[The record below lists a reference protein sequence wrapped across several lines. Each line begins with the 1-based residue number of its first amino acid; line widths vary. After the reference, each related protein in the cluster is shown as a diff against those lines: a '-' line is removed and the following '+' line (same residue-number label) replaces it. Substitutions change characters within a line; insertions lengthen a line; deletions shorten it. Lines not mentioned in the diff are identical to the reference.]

1 MVGRCFSSREMPTRS
16 NIDSTLAGLM
26 TAPCVSRISQHQYCL
41 HASTAIA
48 TNKKIG
54 SGNGVT
60 KTLPLSTALP
70 SSRMHLALF
79 PISKR
84 YVSLHFSDLGKRRSK
99 PKVFLLVLVFLTIL
113 LQVWLSVSIRF
124 LTQPTP
130 HDFSPPIQ
138 KSTSSI
144 NAEGNGIVYV
154 HVGKTGGEWLKAQLE
169 IICKTRRNPNI
180 RMACLQQRYPSLLSK
195 QTIGYIHASNI
206 YIGDNKRR
214 TVPRKESVTD
224 VASVF
229 SHYLFTVRHP
239 LRRLISWYTYNHPT
253 SCAPREPHSPAC
265 KTSDWKRDF
274 FDCFPTMQS
283 LGEKILSKQ
292 ETDVKC
298 YNVLWNGWQANDQG
312 VGKLEAKE
320 PNHLHWNYQ
329 VCRSLQGPVRLLY
342 VYIYFLYTIISSFPH
357 MAAPVWLVAG
367 TVLLERDFGEDS

>member
-1 MVGRCFSSREMPTRS
+1 M
-16 NIDSTLAGLM
+16 
-26 TAPCVSRISQHQYCL
+26 
-41 HASTAIA
+41 
-48 TNKKIG
+48 
-54 SGNGVT
+54 
-60 KTLPLSTALP
+60 
-70 SSRMHLALF
+70 
-79 PISKR
+79 R
-84 YVSLHFSDLGKRRSK
+84 YVSLHFSNLEKKRSK
-99 PKVFLLVLVFLTIL
+99 PKAFLLVLVFFFFLTIL
-113 LQVWLSVSIRF
+113 LQVWLSVSVRF
-124 LTQPTP
+124 LTHPTQYT
-130 HDFSPPIQ
+130 FSPPIQ
-138 KSTSSI
+138 KSSLSI
-144 NAEGNGIVYV
+144 KANGIVYV
-154 HVGKTGGEWLKAQLE
+154 HIGKTGGEWLKAQLQ

-214 TVPRKESVTD
+214 TIPRKESVTD

-283 LGEKILSKQ
+283 LGDKILSKQ
-292 ETDVKC
+292 ETDLKC
-298 YNVLWNGWQANDQG
+298 YNVLWNGWRANDHG

-329 VCRSLQGPVRLLY
+329 VCISCISLQGPVRLLNISIY
-342 VYIYFLYTIISSFPH
+342 LYILYIIILSHGSSC
-357 MAAPVWLVAG
+357 LAG
-367 TVLLERDFGEDS
+367 CWYSFIGTRLWRRLLAREFW